1 MFGTKIALSRL
12 SFLSKQVK
20 IRRAFGMPSVVRNFR
35 QVKDLN
41 QVVATAR
48 LEEQQRTEK
57 FLEYTNKI
65 YKPSKTIEFNREGE
79 LLLFSCDN
87 IKHSNVYFKYPY
99 VMYDAMIPLAF
110 YIFFA
115 NPCNK
120 SLFYYFF
127 PSKKNI
133 LKFCFWLILILV
145 EFL

>member
-1 MFGTKIALSRL
+1 MFKTKQVLSRFN
-12 SFLSKQVK
+12 SLSKSAK
-20 IRRAFGMPSVVRNFR
+20 IPQYFAMPSVVRDFM

-41 QVVATAR
+41 QVVSTAQ
-48 LEEQQRTEK
+48 LEEEQRTEK
-57 FLEYTNKI
+57 FLEFTNKV

-115 NPCNK
+115 DPC
-120 SLFYYFF
+120 
-127 PSKKNI
+127 I
-133 LKFCFWLILILV
+133 
-145 EFL
+145 

>member
-1 MFGTKIALSRL
+1 MLTTKQALSRL
-12 SFLSKQVK
+12 SFLAKNVK
-20 IRRAFGMPSVVRNFR
+20 IPRAFGMPAVVRNFR
-35 QVKDLN
+35 QIKDLN
-41 QVVATAR
+41 QVVATAQ
-48 LEEQQRTEK
+48 LEEEQRTEK

-115 NPCNK
+115 DPCN
-120 SLFYYFF
+120 Y
-127 PSKKNI
+127 N
-133 LKFCFWLILILV
+133 
-145 EFL
+145 